1 MAVKHQ
7 QELQQFV
14 FEQNGVQA
22 KLQYQRLQSTDAGS
36 DWVDFYHTFVPETL
50 RGGGVAAQLTSV
62 GVQWAEAE
70 GLRIRASC
78 SYVSRFLQRR
88 AEK

>member
-14 FEQNGVQA
+14 LEQQGATAV
-22 KLQYQRLQSTDAGS
+22 LRYQRLTATDGGV
-36 DWVDFYHTFVPETL
+36 DWIDFYHTFVPEAL
-50 RGGGVAAQLTSV
+50 RGGGVAAQITSA

-70 GLRIRASC
+70 GFRIRASC
-78 SYVSRFLQRR
+78 SYVARFLQRR